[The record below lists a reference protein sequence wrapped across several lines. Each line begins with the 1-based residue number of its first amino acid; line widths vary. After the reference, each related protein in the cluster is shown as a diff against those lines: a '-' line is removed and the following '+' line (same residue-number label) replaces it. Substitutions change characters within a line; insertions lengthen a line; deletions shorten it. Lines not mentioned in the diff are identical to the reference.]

1 MPQKCIPH
9 LLALTAFAGL
19 LTAEDSPTAQDARIN
34 ALERRIAELENQV
47 PSPKATKEQSSP
59 ISASTTGSNATNGSP
74 DPLASVMTYYG
85 RQLPGNVYV
94 GDQFRIQLGG
104 SLRLHTQYNSTAVG
118 ESVSKALL
126 PSETNSQE
134 DNFRMFASRTRL
146 YATIQGPDTLGGQ
159 TAGYFEIDFQRQTSD
174 GEGGAISS
182 SPRLRYAYMRWS
194 FKDVITDSGK
204 LRFTFG
210 QADSTWDLK
219 ASTVDTNDMNGGL
232 GSVNR
237 RNPRLESVIS
247 LPIAS
252 GQDLVMGLGV
262 ERPYFGN
269 STVGKDLGPGD
280 LSGFPA
286 VSLGLGYATTERL
299 GHGFGAEKITL
310 GARVVYGEFDED
322 FSGNATNP
330 SLVSR
335 MPYDTLKDL
344 APVSLL
350 ATTSNVL
357 VINPSVG
364 VSSIKDLIAMARA
377 KPGQL
382 NYGSS
387 GNGSSA
393 NLAAELF
400 NSLAGVRIT
409 QVPYKGTAQLL
420 TDVIS
425 GQIQLSFSSMASIM
439 PHVKTGKLR
448 ALGTTGV
455 KRSAAAPDVPTIA
468 EAGVPGYRS
477 INWNGLLAPAATP
490 KPVIATLNR
499 EIVRQ
504 FKTPAA
510 QERFASVG
518 IEALSG
524 TPAEF
529 DKFIREEIRQ
539 WGKVIKAAGIKVDL
553 E

>member
-1 MPQKCIPH
+1 MSKVCVTV
-9 LLALTAFAGL
+9 LVLAAAFSGYGRAADDYPVRPIRLIVTAAAGGNADTVARLTGQFLSEGL
-19 LTAEDSPTAQDARIN
+19 RQAVVIDNRPGANSML
-34 ALERRIAELENQV
+34 
-47 PSPKATKEQSSP
+47 ATEMTVRAAP
-59 ISASTTGSNATNGSP
+59 DGYTLVLVSNA
-74 DPLASVMTYYG
+74 
-85 RQLPGNVYV
+85 
-94 GDQFRIQLGG
+94 
-104 SLRLHTQYNSTAVG
+104 H
-118 ESVSKALL
+118 
-126 PSETNSQE
+126 
-134 DNFRMFASRTRL
+134 
-146 YATIQGPDTLGGQ
+146 
-159 TAGYFEIDFQRQTSD
+159 
-174 GEGGAISS
+174 
-182 SPRLRYAYMRWS
+182 
-194 FKDVITDSGK
+194 
-204 LRFTFG
+204 
-210 QADSTWDLK
+210 
-219 ASTVDTNDMNGGL
+219 
-232 GSVNR
+232 
-237 RNPRLESVIS
+237 
-247 LPIAS
+247 
-252 GQDLVMGLGV
+252 
-262 ERPYFGN
+262 
-269 STVGKDLGPGD
+269 
-280 LSGFPA
+280 
-286 VSLGLGYATTERL
+286 
-299 GHGFGAEKITL
+299 
-310 GARVVYGEFDED
+310 
-322 FSGNATNP
+322 ATNP

-439 PHVKTGKLR
+439 PYVKTGKLR

-539 WGKVIKAAGIKVDL
+539 WGKVIKAAGIKVGL

>member
-1 MPQKCIPH
+1 MSKVCVTV
-9 LLALTAFAGL
+9 LVLAAAFSGYGRAADDYPVRPIRLIVTAAAGGNADTVARLTGQFLSEGL
-19 LTAEDSPTAQDARIN
+19 RQAVVIDNRPGANSML
-34 ALERRIAELENQV
+34 
-47 PSPKATKEQSSP
+47 ATEMTVRAAP
-59 ISASTTGSNATNGSP
+59 DGYTLVLVSNA
-74 DPLASVMTYYG
+74 
-85 RQLPGNVYV
+85 
-94 GDQFRIQLGG
+94 
-104 SLRLHTQYNSTAVG
+104 H
-118 ESVSKALL
+118 
-126 PSETNSQE
+126 
-134 DNFRMFASRTRL
+134 
-146 YATIQGPDTLGGQ
+146 
-159 TAGYFEIDFQRQTSD
+159 
-174 GEGGAISS
+174 
-182 SPRLRYAYMRWS
+182 
-194 FKDVITDSGK
+194 
-204 LRFTFG
+204 
-210 QADSTWDLK
+210 
-219 ASTVDTNDMNGGL
+219 
-232 GSVNR
+232 
-237 RNPRLESVIS
+237 
-247 LPIAS
+247 
-252 GQDLVMGLGV
+252 
-262 ERPYFGN
+262 
-269 STVGKDLGPGD
+269 
-280 LSGFPA
+280 
-286 VSLGLGYATTERL
+286 
-299 GHGFGAEKITL
+299 
-310 GARVVYGEFDED
+310 
-322 FSGNATNP
+322 ATNP

-439 PHVKTGKLR
+439 PYVKTGKLR

-499 EIVRQ
+499 EIVRK

>member
-1 MPQKCIPH
+1 MTV
-9 LLALTAFAGL
+9 LVLAAAFSGYGRAADDYPVRPIRLIVTAAAGGNADTVARLTGQFLSEGL
-19 LTAEDSPTAQDARIN
+19 RQAVVIDNRPGANSML
-34 ALERRIAELENQV
+34 
-47 PSPKATKEQSSP
+47 ATEMTVRAAP
-59 ISASTTGSNATNGSP
+59 DGYTLVLVSNA
-74 DPLASVMTYYG
+74 
-85 RQLPGNVYV
+85 
-94 GDQFRIQLGG
+94 
-104 SLRLHTQYNSTAVG
+104 H
-118 ESVSKALL
+118 
-126 PSETNSQE
+126 
-134 DNFRMFASRTRL
+134 
-146 YATIQGPDTLGGQ
+146 
-159 TAGYFEIDFQRQTSD
+159 
-174 GEGGAISS
+174 
-182 SPRLRYAYMRWS
+182 
-194 FKDVITDSGK
+194 
-204 LRFTFG
+204 
-210 QADSTWDLK
+210 
-219 ASTVDTNDMNGGL
+219 
-232 GSVNR
+232 
-237 RNPRLESVIS
+237 
-247 LPIAS
+247 
-252 GQDLVMGLGV
+252 
-262 ERPYFGN
+262 
-269 STVGKDLGPGD
+269 
-280 LSGFPA
+280 
-286 VSLGLGYATTERL
+286 
-299 GHGFGAEKITL
+299 
-310 GARVVYGEFDED
+310 
-322 FSGNATNP
+322 ATNP

-439 PHVKTGKLR
+439 PYVKTGKLR

>member
-1 MPQKCIPH
+1 MSKVCVTV
-9 LLALTAFAGL
+9 LVLAAAFSGYGRAADDYPVRPIRLIVTAAAGGNADTVVRLTGQFLSEGL
-19 LTAEDSPTAQDARIN
+19 RQAVVIDNRPGANSML
-34 ALERRIAELENQV
+34 
-47 PSPKATKEQSSP
+47 ATEMTVRAAP
-59 ISASTTGSNATNGSP
+59 DGYTLVLVSNA
-74 DPLASVMTYYG
+74 
-85 RQLPGNVYV
+85 
-94 GDQFRIQLGG
+94 
-104 SLRLHTQYNSTAVG
+104 H
-118 ESVSKALL
+118 
-126 PSETNSQE
+126 
-134 DNFRMFASRTRL
+134 
-146 YATIQGPDTLGGQ
+146 
-159 TAGYFEIDFQRQTSD
+159 
-174 GEGGAISS
+174 
-182 SPRLRYAYMRWS
+182 
-194 FKDVITDSGK
+194 
-204 LRFTFG
+204 
-210 QADSTWDLK
+210 
-219 ASTVDTNDMNGGL
+219 
-232 GSVNR
+232 
-237 RNPRLESVIS
+237 
-247 LPIAS
+247 
-252 GQDLVMGLGV
+252 
-262 ERPYFGN
+262 
-269 STVGKDLGPGD
+269 
-280 LSGFPA
+280 
-286 VSLGLGYATTERL
+286 
-299 GHGFGAEKITL
+299 
-310 GARVVYGEFDED
+310 
-322 FSGNATNP
+322 ATNP

>member
-1 MPQKCIPH
+1 MSKVCVTV
-9 LLALTAFAGL
+9 LVLAAAFSGYGRAADDYPVRPIRLIVTAAAGGNADTVARLTGQFLSEGL
-19 LTAEDSPTAQDARIN
+19 RQAVVIDNRPGANSML
-34 ALERRIAELENQV
+34 
-47 PSPKATKEQSSP
+47 ATEMTVRAAP
-59 ISASTTGSNATNGSP
+59 DGYTLVLVSNA
-74 DPLASVMTYYG
+74 
-85 RQLPGNVYV
+85 
-94 GDQFRIQLGG
+94 
-104 SLRLHTQYNSTAVG
+104 H
-118 ESVSKALL
+118 
-126 PSETNSQE
+126 
-134 DNFRMFASRTRL
+134 
-146 YATIQGPDTLGGQ
+146 
-159 TAGYFEIDFQRQTSD
+159 
-174 GEGGAISS
+174 
-182 SPRLRYAYMRWS
+182 
-194 FKDVITDSGK
+194 
-204 LRFTFG
+204 
-210 QADSTWDLK
+210 
-219 ASTVDTNDMNGGL
+219 
-232 GSVNR
+232 
-237 RNPRLESVIS
+237 
-247 LPIAS
+247 
-252 GQDLVMGLGV
+252 
-262 ERPYFGN
+262 
-269 STVGKDLGPGD
+269 
-280 LSGFPA
+280 
-286 VSLGLGYATTERL
+286 
-299 GHGFGAEKITL
+299 
-310 GARVVYGEFDED
+310 
-322 FSGNATNP
+322 ATNP

-439 PHVKTGKLR
+439 PYVKTGKLR

>member
-247 LPIAS
+247 LTIAS

-330 SLVSR
+330 SLVVPAQLENDFTAIAVHGGINIQRLGFNSTGNAGNV
-335 MPYDTLKDL
+335 TLMIGGVWSQGDAQHL
-344 APVSLL
+344 DAGFDRRTVQQADGSLKE
-350 ATTSNVL
+350 AH
-357 VINPSVG
+357 SVG
-364 VSSIKDLIAMARA
+364 GFIQPIYYLTETINFRA
-377 KPGQL
+377 AFG
-382 NYGSS
+382 
-387 GNGSSA
+387 
-393 NLAAELF
+393 
-400 NSLAGVRIT
+400 T
-409 QVPYKGTAQLL
+409 QV
-420 TDVIS
+420 
-425 GQIQLSFSSMASIM
+425 
-439 PHVKTGKLR
+439 
-448 ALGTTGV
+448 ALNDD
-455 KRSAAAPDVPTIA
+455 R
-468 EAGVPGYRS
+468 
-477 INWNGLLAPAATP
+477 PAATGNF
-490 KPVIATLNR
+490 TGGDY
-499 EIVRQ
+499 VRHTNEQ
-504 FKTPAA
+504 FELSAWWTPGPFTFAVAWNHTDTVWRRVDPTSLAA
-510 QERFASVG
+510 
-518 IEALSG
+518 IEQTG
-524 TPAEF
+524 TN
-529 DKFIREEIRQ
+529 DKFELIT
-539 WGKVIKAAGIKVDL
+539 WYTF
-553 E
+553 

>member
-1 MPQKCIPH
+1 MRSPSTR
-9 LLALTAFAGL
+9 TAF
-19 LTAEDSPTAQDARIN
+19 
-34 ALERRIAELENQV
+34 
-47 PSPKATKEQSSP
+47 
-59 ISASTTGSNATNGSP
+59 
-74 DPLASVMTYYG
+74 
-85 RQLPGNVYV
+85 
-94 GDQFRIQLGG
+94 G
-104 SLRLHTQYNSTAVG
+104 SL
-118 ESVSKALL
+118 
-126 PSETNSQE
+126 
-134 DNFRMFASRTRL
+134 D
-146 YATIQGPDTLGGQ
+146 GQ
-159 TAGYFEIDFQRQTSD
+159 
-174 GEGGAISS
+174 IS
-182 SPRLRYAYMRWS
+182 W
-194 FKDVITDSGK
+194 
-204 LRFTFG
+204 
-210 QADSTWDLK
+210 Q
-219 ASTVDTNDMNGGL
+219 
-232 GSVNR
+232 
-237 RNPRLESVIS
+237 
-247 LPIAS
+247 
-252 GQDLVMGLGV
+252 
-262 ERPYFGN
+262 
-269 STVGKDLGPGD
+269 
-280 LSGFPA
+280 
-286 VSLGLGYATTERL
+286 
-299 GHGFGAEKITL
+299 
-310 GARVVYGEFDED
+310 
-322 FSGNATNP
+322 
-330 SLVSR
+330 
-335 MPYDTLKDL
+335 
-344 APVSLL
+344 
-350 ATTSNVL
+350 
-357 VINPSVG
+357 INPSVG